1 MSADNWAECPK
12 CAAKHITEYA
22 ELQHGIIDEYG
33 KITPGD
39 YLELVEKSKQPLIIP
54 KEMREDYELGTDED
68 GTFSLDYRCS
78 CRVCGFSRKVTAS
91 VYFNLGK
98 LKDEIRLNI

>member
-22 ELQHGIIDEYG
+22 ELQQGIIDEYG

-39 YLELVEKSKQPLIIP
+39 YLELVEKSKQPLIMCNSSKIFGYALLQLNAKHLP
-54 KEMREDYELGTDED
+54 LG
-68 GTFSLDYRCS
+68 
-78 CRVCGFSRKVTAS
+78 
-91 VYFNLGK
+91 
-98 LKDEIRLNI
+98 